1 MRYAPIN
8 LANAVVMNGTFNSN
22 GVNLNQ
28 IGLYSVQAV
37 WTGASAAGTVKLQ
50 VSNDPVQPVI
60 SPMTANPS
68 GNVVN
73 WSDYSGTSQVV
84 SGPGSFFWK
93 INDVSELW
101 MRFVFTFSSGT
112 GSLLVQAVI
121 KGDNGR

>member
-8 LANAVVMNGTFNSN
+8 LASAVVMNQTFNSN

-50 VSNDPVQPVI
+50 VSNDPVQVVT
-60 SPMTANPS
+60 SPMTANPG

-73 WSDYSGTSQVV
+73 WSDYSGTVQTV

-101 MRFVFTFSSGT
+101 MRFVFTFGSGT

-121 KGDNGR
+121 KGENGR